1 MCVLQMCQ
9 VKSESVTVLDLLR
22 KNERASLG
30 TSKGTTEESNI
41 ITLEEDSQECLTQEQ
56 QREDCYSSSQMNSS
70 PYTQRK
76 KLKKIDDKTPES
88 KELTNLIQM
97 EISTAD
103 PEITVDIQRKVKKLL
118 DELVK
123 CNEELSDEN
132 IKFVTV
138 HRAVK

>member
-1 MCVLQMCQ
+1 MCQ

-118 DELVK
+118 DELIK

>member
-1 MCVLQMCQ
+1 MCQ